1 MSQAKIWRNSGSRF
15 SSVSLVILIV
25 VSVLTLLGILV
36 LYSASKAMYATPSS
50 IVQKQLIWFALS
62 LLCAGFVYRL
72 NLEWIR
78 QYSVLLVAF
87 SLFLLFIVLIPG
99 IGVEVNGAR
108 RWIDFGFMRLQ
119 VSEIGKIGLLF
130 ALSHYLAVN
139 RRALND
145 WVGGFILPFLILGLF
160 CTLIFL
166 EPDFGTAFLCG
177 LVGVLLF
184 FVSGMPFRFLLP
196 TSLFALLTFIIAI
209 INNPERMSRI
219 TSFLD
224 VEANRSDSGYQLW
237 QGILAF
243 GVGGI
248 EGVGLGSGRQQMSF
262 LPEAHTD
269 FIFAIVGEE
278 LGLFFTLG
286 VVFLFLILLFCV
298 LSQLKYAP
306 NLYQCLLV
314 LGAILFIEFQAL
326 INIGVVTGCLPTK
339 GMSLPFI
346 SYGGSD
352 LLFMFVLI
360 ALILNC
366 FSSWQET
373 TISEVREL

>member
-1 MSQAKIWRNSGSRF
+1 MSQATIWRNASARF
-15 SSVSLVILIV
+15 PTVSLAIV
-25 VSVLTLLGILV
+25 SIVSILTLFGLFV
-36 LYSASKAMYATPSS
+36 LYSASQAMYANPSL
-50 IVQKQLIWFALS
+50 IVQKQGAWLFIS
-62 LLCAGFVYRL
+62 LLVALFVYRL
-72 NLEWIR
+72 NLEWFRNYIFLIAGF
-78 QYSVLLVAF
+78 SVLLL
-87 SLFLLFIVLIPG
+87 SLVLIPG

-119 VSEIGKIGLLF
+119 VSEIGKLGLLF
-130 ALSHYLAVN
+130 TLSHYLAVN
-139 RRALND
+139 RRLLNS
-145 WVGGFILPFLILGLF
+145 VVNGYVLPFSILALF
-160 CTLIFL
+160 CGLIFL

-177 LVGVLLF
+177 LVGVILF
-184 FVSGMPFRFLLP
+184 FVSGMHLRFLLP
-196 TSLFALLTFIIAI
+196 SSFLAFAVFIVAI
-209 INNPERMSRI
+209 INNPERLSRI

-248 EGVGLGSGRQQMSF
+248 DGVGLGSGRQQMSF

-278 LGLFFTLG
+278 LGLFFTIG
-286 VVFLFLILLFCV
+286 VVFLFLALLICV
-298 LSQLKYAP
+298 LSQLKHAP
-306 NLYQCLLV
+306 NLFQCLLV

-346 SYGGSD
+346 SYGGSN
-352 LLFMFVLI
+352 LLFMFTLI
-360 ALILNC
+360 SVILNC
-366 FSSWQET
+366 LCSWQERP
-373 TISEVREL
+373 ISEVREL